1 MMKQNVNPTDM
12 KVFLN
17 HVYEFKKGVRQMVLY
32 TMNKKNQEFAVNRL
46 KRQRIKFVIQTVD
59 DERINLFFGKDE
71 CINAIR
77 MIVTNLFFGKDEC
90 INAIR
95 MIVTRPLNQLTA
107 EEDFILGA
115 MLGYD
120 ICGQCKRYCDRKMRK
135 KCVMIN

>member
-1 MMKQNVNPTDM
+1 MMMQNVNPTDM

-32 TMNKKNQEFAVNRL
+32 TMNRKNQEFAVNRL
-46 KRQRIKFVIQTVD
+46 KKQRIKFVIQTVD

-71 CINAIR
+71 C
-77 MIVTNLFFGKDEC
+77 
-90 INAIR
+90 
-95 MIVTRPLNQLTA
+95 